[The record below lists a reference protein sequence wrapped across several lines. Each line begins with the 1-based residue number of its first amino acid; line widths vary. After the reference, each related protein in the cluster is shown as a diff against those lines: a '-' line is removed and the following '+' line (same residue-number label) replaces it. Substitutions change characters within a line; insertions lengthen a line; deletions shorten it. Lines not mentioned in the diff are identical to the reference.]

1 MKASIISTWGCRGYR
16 PLWSSP
22 ERLFKYCTGAHV
34 AYGEPMSKSDFDDFV
49 KRQQAQQQDEAAAF
63 NPKQQLDEWLSYLDA
78 LYKEITVYLQDY
90 TKSGAAQIEYRDIPL
105 NEEFIGPYTAR
116 QMILKIGSA
125 TVTFTPIGT
134 MLIGTKGRVDV
145 QGPLGTKRL
154 NLVNKWM
161 TSGRQLVQVT
171 VRRSGDPPPAPAS
184 PEAVRQIEWAWKIN
198 TPPPEMKFIDL
209 TDEVFF
215 DLILAVA
222 NV

>member
-1 MKASIISTWGCRGYR
+1 
-16 PLWSSP
+16 
-22 ERLFKYCTGAHV
+22 
-34 AYGEPMSKSDFDDFV
+34 MSKSDFDDFV
-49 KRQQAQQQDEAAAF
+49 KRQQVQQDEAAF
-63 NPKQQLDEWLSYLDA
+63 NSNQLDEWLSYLDA
-78 LYKEITVYLQDY
+78 LYKQIAIYLQDY
-90 TKSGAAQIEYRDIPL
+90 TKSGAAQIEYRDIQL
-105 NEEFIGPYTAR
+105 NEEFIGSYTAR

-154 NLVNKWM
+154 NLVNKQM
-161 TSGRQLVQVT
+161 TSGRQLVQVR
-171 VRRSGDPPPAPAS
+171 VRMPGDPPLAPVS
-184 PEAVRQIEWAWKIN
+184 SEVVRQIEWAWKVN
-198 TPPPEMKFIDL
+198 TPPPEMKFIEL